1 MKVIAKPDISF
12 SCFVFFSPTVFTDV
26 EISSDQFATVS
37 VGMVN
42 LLTAPHLTHM
52 IGKTEDME
60 YHVKYKFSM
69 EFCSKSPKFCFLQQI
84 SRINDV
90 FYGCF
95 FSQQFLQ
102 MLESVQ
108 ICLKLFLLG

>member
-1 MKVIAKPDISF
+1 MEISIVHF
-12 SCFVFFSPTVFTDV
+12 IFMVCFFSPTVFTNAG
-26 EISSDQFATVS
+26 ISSDLFATVS

-84 SRINDV
+84 SGINAV